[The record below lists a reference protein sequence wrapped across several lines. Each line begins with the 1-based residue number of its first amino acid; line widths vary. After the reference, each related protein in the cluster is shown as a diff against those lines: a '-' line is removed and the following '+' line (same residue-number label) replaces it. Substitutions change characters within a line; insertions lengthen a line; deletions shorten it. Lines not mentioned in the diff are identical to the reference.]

1 MENKGKRIAIIG
13 AGPGGIAAGIALSQ
27 AGFDV
32 KIFEKNSI
40 VTPLGGAIILNATG
54 IVIMRKWGVNVDDIF
69 AAREPQ
75 FRRYDGHIRVKFE
88 LDKSLLDKAGVTGWQ
103 SGMMRAELYERLLKV
118 VPDGMIHTS
127 HSYVSHE
134 EKNNGV
140 QVHFAEGKSY
150 EADLL
155 IGSDG
160 INSEVRQQLW
170 GHSAPKHLGIAVW
183 LGWCELDGTS
193 RTNIVIQHDQKYQFG
208 YAPLIY
214 NGKKCYEW
222 WFVEKCT
229 ETQEKPDDVMGY
241 IKERVGH
248 FADPS
253 AQILAHTDPTHQLFR
268 WVVKYRDPLK
278 KWTKGRAT
286 IMGDAAHPTS
296 PYAAYGAGMSI
307 EDAFFLAKFLKG
319 KNLSDLT
326 SLQDGLQK
334 YENERLAFTNKTTAF
349 ARGLGRFYH
358 GLPAPIAYL
367 RDKFLDNSSLP
378 GKGIAKGY
386 TEEAQSILRAILDE

>member
-1 MENKGKRIAIIG
+1 MKGKKIAIIG

-32 KIFEKNSI
+32 KIFEKSSA

-54 IVIMRKWGVNVDDIF
+54 IVILRKWGVNVNDIF

-75 FRRYDGHIRVKFE
+75 FRRYDGRIRVKFE
-88 LDKSLLDKAGVTGWQ
+88 LDKSILDKAGVTGWQ

-118 VPDGMIHTS
+118 VPEGMIQTNHT
-127 HSYVSHE
+127 YVSHAE
-134 EKNNGV
+134 TGNTV
-140 QVHFAEGKSY
+140 QVKFANGNTY

-155 IGSDG
+155 IGADG

-170 GHSAPKHLGIAVW
+170 GHSEPKHLGIAVW
-183 LGWCELDGTS
+183 LGWCELDGAD
-193 RTNIVIQHDQKYQFG
+193 RTNIIILHNRKYQFG
-208 YAPLIY
+208 YAPLIFR
-214 NGKKCYEW
+214 GKNCYEW
-222 WFVEKCT
+222 WFVEKCG
-229 ETQEKPDDVMGY
+229 ENQAKPDDVMGY

-253 AQILAHTDPTHQLFR
+253 AKILAHTDPSHQLFR

-278 KWTKGRAT
+278 QWSKGRAT

-319 KNLSDLT
+319 KDLSDIT
-326 SLQDGLQK
+326 ALQEGLQK
-334 YENERLAFTNKTTAF
+334 YEAERLEFTNKTTAF
-349 ARGLGRFYH
+349 ARGLGKFYH
-358 GLPAPIAYL
+358 GLPAPLAYL
-367 RDKFLDNSSLP
+367 RDLFLDNSSKP
-378 GKGIAKGY
+378 GKEIAKGY
-386 TEEAQSILRAILDE
+386 TEEAQSILRAILEE

>member
-1 MENKGKRIAIIG
+1 MKGKRIAIIG
-13 AGPGGIAAGIALSQ
+13 AGPGGLAASVALSQ

-32 KIFEKNSI
+32 KVFEKSTTI
-40 VTPLGGAIILNATG
+40 TPLGGAIILNATG
-54 IVIMRKWGVNVDDIF
+54 IVILRKWGVDVNDIF

-75 FRRYDGHIRVKFE
+75 FRRYDGKIRVKFE

-118 VPDGMIHTS
+118 IPEGIIQTS
-127 HSYVSHE
+127 HSYINHE
-134 EKNNGV
+134 ETENGIKIN
-140 QVHFAEGKSY
+140 FADGKSY

-155 IGSDG
+155 IGADG

-170 GHSAPKHLGIAVW
+170 GHSDAKHLGIAVW
-183 LGWCELDGTS
+183 LGWCELEGAD
-193 RTNIVIQHDQKYQFG
+193 RTNIIIQHNRKYQFG
-208 YAPLIY
+208 FAPLIY
-214 NGKKCYEW
+214 KGKNCYEW

-229 ETQEKPDDVMGY
+229 ETQEKPQDVMGY
-241 IKERVGH
+241 IRERVGH

-253 AQILAHTDPTHQLFR
+253 PKILDHTDPNHQLFR

-278 KWTKGRAT
+278 KWSKGRAT

-319 KNLSDLT
+319 KDISNLET
-326 SLQDGLQK
+326 LQEALK
-334 YENERLAFTNKTTAF
+334 RYETERLEFTNKTTSF
-349 ARGLGRFYH
+349 ARFLGRFYH
-358 GLPAPIAYL
+358 GLPRPLAYL
-367 RDKFLDNSSLP
+367 RDTFLDNSSIP

-386 TEEAQSILRAILDE
+386 TEEAQSVLKGILEE

>member
-1 MENKGKRIAIIG
+1 
-13 AGPGGIAAGIALSQ
+13 
-27 AGFDV
+27 
-32 KIFEKNSI
+32 
-40 VTPLGGAIILNATG
+40 
-54 IVIMRKWGVNVDDIF
+54 MRKWGVNVDDIF

-118 VPDGMIHTS
+118 VPKGMIHTS
-127 HSYVSHE
+127 HTYVNHE
-134 EKNNGV
+134 EKGNT
-140 QVHFAEGKSY
+140 VHVNFAEGKSY
-150 EADLL
+150 EFDLL

-160 INSEVRQQLW
+160 INSEVMQNLW

-193 RTNIVIQHDQKYQFG
+193 RTNIVIQHDRKYQFG

-214 NGKKCYEW
+214 RGKKCYEW

-229 ETQEKPDDVMGY
+229 ETQEKPADVMGY

-248 FADPS
+248 FAEPS
-253 AQILAHTDPTHQLFR
+253 QEILNHTDPSHQLFR

-278 KWTKGRAT
+278 KWSKGRAT

-296 PYAAYGAGMSI
+296 PYAAYGAGMAI
-307 EDAFFLAKFLKG
+307 EDAFFLAKFLQG
-319 KNLSDLT
+319 KDLSDLA
-326 SLQDGLQK
+326 SLQEGLQK
-334 YENERLAFTNKTTAF
+334 YETERLEFTNKTTAF
-349 ARGLGRFYH
+349 ARSLGKFYH

-367 RDKFLDNSSLP
+367 RDKFLDNSSIP
-378 GKGIAKGY
+378 GKEIAKGY
-386 TEEAQSILRAILDE
+386 TEEAQSILKAILDE